1 MTRSQPVTPAID
13 FLEHLLNAP
22 GPSGFEVRAARVWRR
37 QAEGFADRVWTDVTG
52 NSFASVNPEGRPRV
66 MMAGHIDEIG
76 LQVTHIDK
84 DGFLYFDTIGGW
96 DAQVLV
102 GQRVR
107 ILGGAGEVPGVIGKK
122 PIHLMKA
129 SVRTQAS
136 TVRDLW
142 LDVGAGDRDAA
153 GELGLRV
160 GDSAVVAASLVRLA
174 GDRIASR
181 AIDNRIGAY
190 VVLEAL
196 RRLAES
202 PGSAGAVAV
211 ATVQEEIGYS
221 GGGARTSAYSVD
233 PDVALVVDVTFST
246 DAPDIN
252 KKELGEHKLGGG
264 PVLSRGSAAHPVVFD
279 RLTEVAEAEGISY
292 SIQAAPRATRTD
304 ADGIHLVRTGVP
316 TGLVSVPNRYMH
328 SPNEIVSTSDLDA
341 AANLLAA
348 FVRSLGEGEDFTPR

>member
-1 MTRSQPVTPAID
+1 MIQID
-13 FLEHLLNAP
+13 FLERLLNAA
-22 GPSGFEVRAARVWRR
+22 GPSGFEVGPAKVWR
-37 QAEGFADRVWTDVTG
+37 QEAEGFADQVWTDVTG

-76 LQVTHIDK
+76 LQITHIDK

-107 ILGGAGEVPGVIGKK
+107 LLGLAGEVPGVIGKK
-122 PIHLMKA
+122 PIHLMLTADRRKA
-129 SVRTQAS
+129 SKI
-136 TVRDLW
+136 RDLW
-142 LDVGAGDRDAA
+142 IDVGAESREAA

-160 GDSAVVAASLVRLA
+160 GDPAVIDASLVRLA

-202 PGSAGAVAV
+202 PGSAVAVAV

-246 DAPDIN
+246 DAPTIN
-252 KKELGEHKLGGG
+252 KKEIGEHRLGGG
-264 PVLSRGSAAHPVVFD
+264 PVLSRGSAAHPIVFG
-279 RLTEVAEAEGISY
+279 RLTQVADAEDISY
-292 SIQAAPRATRTD
+292 TIQAAPRATRTD

-328 SPNEIVSTSDLDA
+328 SPNEIVSVSDLDA

-348 FVRSLGEGEDFTPR
+348 FVRSLTQDEDFTPR

>member
-1 MTRSQPVTPAID
+1 MTREID
-13 FLEHLLNAP
+13 FLERLLNAP

-37 QAEGFADRVWTDVTG
+37 RAESFADRVWTDVTG
-52 NSFASVNPEGRPRV
+52 NSFAAVNLEGRPRV
-66 MMAGHIDEIG
+66 MMAGHVDEIG
-76 LQVTHIDK
+76 LQITHIDK

-107 ILGGAGEVPGVIGKK
+107 ILGAAEEVSGVIGKK
-122 PIHLMKA
+122 PIHLM
-129 SVRTQAS
+129 QAS
-136 TVRDLW
+136 DRTKARDLW
-142 LDVGAGDRDAA
+142 IDVGAGDRDAV

-160 GDSAVVAASLVRLA
+160 GDPAVIDASLVRLA

-221 GGGARTSAYSVD
+221 GGGARPSAYSVD
-233 PDVALVVDVTFST
+233 PDLALVVDVTFST
-246 DAPDIN
+246 DAPTIN
-252 KKELGEHKLGGG
+252 KKELGEHELGGG

-279 RLTEVAEAEGISY
+279 RLTRVAEAQGISY

-348 FVRSLGEGEDFTPR
+348 FVRDLGDDEDFTPR

>member
-1 MTRSQPVTPAID
+1 MIQID
-13 FLEHLLNAP
+13 FLERLLNAA
-22 GPSGFEVRAARVWRR
+22 GPSGFEVGPAKVWR
-37 QAEGFADRVWTDVTG
+37 QEAEGFADEVWTDVTG

-76 LQVTHIDK
+76 LQITHIDK

-107 ILGGAGEVPGVIGKK
+107 LLGLAGEVPGVIGKK
-122 PIHLMKA
+122 PIHLMLTADRRKA
-129 SVRTQAS
+129 SKI
-136 TVRDLW
+136 RDLW
-142 LDVGAGDRDAA
+142 IDVGAESREAA

-160 GDSAVVAASLVRLA
+160 GDPAVIDASLVRLA

-202 PGSAGAVAV
+202 PGSAVAVAV

-246 DAPDIN
+246 DAPTIN
-252 KKELGEHKLGGG
+252 KKEIGEHRLGGG
-264 PVLSRGSAAHPVVFD
+264 PVLSRGSAAHPIVFG
-279 RLTEVAEAEGISY
+279 RLTQVADAEDISY
-292 SIQAAPRATRTD
+292 TIQAAPRATRTD

-328 SPNEIVSTSDLDA
+328 SPNEIVSVSDLDA

-348 FVRSLGEGEDFTPR
+348 FVRSLTQDEDFTPR